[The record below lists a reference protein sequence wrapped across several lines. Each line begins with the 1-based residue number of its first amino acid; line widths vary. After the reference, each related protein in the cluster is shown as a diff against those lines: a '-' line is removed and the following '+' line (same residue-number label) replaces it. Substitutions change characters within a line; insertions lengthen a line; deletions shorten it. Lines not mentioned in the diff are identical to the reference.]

1 MEIKV
6 ATEIIE
12 NIKEE
17 VKKML
22 VGQHQVLDEVIWAM
36 MANGHVLLE
45 GLPGVGKTM
54 LIKTISK
61 SLDAPFS
68 RIQFTPDMM
77 PADITGTKLLQVD
90 ENNRQSF
97 EFEAGPV
104 FSNIIL
110 ADEINRATP
119 KTQSA
124 LLEAMGERSVTVM
137 GTTYRLN
144 EPFFVLAT
152 QNPIDQ
158 EGTYSLPE
166 AQLDRFIC
174 KVYVDYPTK
183 EELKEILRR
192 TTENVTIDI
201 TKVASIEDLL
211 SIQKRTKDIIISESM
226 LDFATNIILATQPTS
241 NIAPEITKSYCL
253 YGSGPRGLQS
263 LVLMAK
269 ARALTQNRLHVS
281 IADIKQVATCVLRH
295 RIMLNFEAQT
305 SGITVERLIE
315 EILESLSKS

>member
-1 MEIKV
+1 MEMTV
-6 ATEIIE
+6 ATEVIE
-12 NIKEE
+12 KIKSE
-17 VKKML
+17 VRKMI
-22 VGQHQVLDEVIWAM
+22 VGQEQVLDEVIWAM
-36 MANGHVLLE
+36 MSNGHVLLE

-54 LIKTISK
+54 LIKSVAK
-61 SLDAPFS
+61 SLEASFS

-90 ENNRQSF
+90 EQNRQSF
-97 EFEAGPV
+97 EFERGPV
-104 FSNIIL
+104 FSTIVL

-124 LLEAMGERSVTVM
+124 LLEAMGERTVSVM
-137 GTTYRLN
+137 GTTYPLQ

-192 TTENVTIDI
+192 TTENVEIDI
-201 TKVASIEDLL
+201 KQVATVEELL
-211 SIQKRTKDIIISESM
+211 SIQKLTRDIIIADSM
-226 LDFATNIILATQPTS
+226 LDFATNVILATQPTS
-241 NIAPEITKSYCL
+241 ELAPEVTKNNVL
-253 YGSGPRGLQS
+253 LGSGPRGLQS
-263 LVLMAK
+263 IVLMAK

-281 IADIKQVATCVLRH
+281 IADIKHVAICVLRH
-295 RIMLNFEAQT
+295 RIQLNFEAQT
-305 SGITVERLIE
+305 SGMTVEKLIE
-315 EILESLSKS
+315 EILEEVSKN